1 MANYS
6 SIQFHFAECITG
18 YEDTFKRSVDEDD
31 TDNPNNLYTRL
42 VEIYTSDT
50 GTSKVYAK
58 PASLN
63 GNVHIPTCGEHVIVF
78 KALSEDSN
86 SVTTIPQWY
95 YIPMPIAI
103 SSGINNNIVL
113 GVTDQ
118 SNEVEESYTDVSISP
133 LQIYPGDT
141 LWQGR
146 WGNSLR
152 FSSTT
157 TYENVSKLPTWTQG
171 SDGDPII
178 ILSNTKT
185 NLPDKE
191 YVVEDLNSDYSSL
204 WLTSTQR
211 VTNLNFN
218 IDLTKSNTFSSQFIG
233 VADRVILQSKQ
244 DVIALDGKSAIEINS
259 PIVTIGQQSEKE
271 GLLYSDTVVKAF
283 RKVVEI
289 FNSLQA
295 GSTPVSPTP
304 YGTPKILEL
313 NSLISEMK
321 NSNIRIDKP
330 QS

>member
-1 MANYS
+1 MTIAEVVSINDAFQYS
-6 SIQFHFAECITG
+6 ESKSSSLFSLTVRTISSNIE
-18 YEDTFKRSVDEDD
+18 K
-31 TDNPNNLYTRL
+31 
-42 VEIYTSDT
+42 IYSD
-50 GTSKVYAK
+50 VI

-63 GNVHIPTCGEHVIVF
+63 ELKIPLVGEHVVIF
-78 KALSEDSN
+78 KGIGFLDSN
-86 SVTTIPQWY
+86 ENKTYRWY
-95 YIPMPIAI
+95 YLSAYNLQSSVNHSLSPGVAYDPADI
-103 SSGINNNIVL
+103 SNPELLETNQ
-113 GVTDQ
+113 TF
-118 SNEVEESYTDVSISP
+118 EERSISP
-133 LQIYPGDT
+133 MQPYEGDNIY
-141 LWQGR
+141 QGR

-152 FSSTT
+152 FGSTT
-157 TYENVSKLPTWTQG
+157 SATNSYISPTWVEG
-171 SDGDPII
+171 DNGDPII

-185 NLPDKE
+185 NLPNKE

-313 NSLISEMK
+313 NSLINEMK
-321 NSNIRIDKP
+321 NNNIRIDKP